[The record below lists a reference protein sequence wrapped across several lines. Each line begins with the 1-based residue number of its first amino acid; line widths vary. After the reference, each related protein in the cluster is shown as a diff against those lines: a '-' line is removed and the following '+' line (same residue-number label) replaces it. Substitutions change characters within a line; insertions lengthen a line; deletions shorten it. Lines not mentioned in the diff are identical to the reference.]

1 MNSEEWM
8 NTVRNL
14 TKSQKTYKEDSEL
27 KNTTEKKKYTRL
39 ESTDQMIQRNGS
51 ANWKSEW
58 GKSPKLNRKKKKKVK
73 IDF

>member
-27 KNTTEKKKYTRL
+27 KNTTEKKNTLDWNQQIR
-39 ESTDQMIQRNGS
+39 
-51 ANWKSEW
+51 
-58 GKSPKLNRKKKKKVK
+58 
-73 IDF
+73 